1 MGGGVLSTPIGLERQ
16 SEKLDP
22 GSFNARIRPK
32 YPDPQLWTT
41 LAGGAALYFWTPL
54 GCVVGRIPPVS
65 RYPMVHNNRL
75 VNKRIKYPLPLLYL
89 SFCFSMYYSFVCI
102 SVCLSLSL
110 PLSIFLFLSA
120 SLSLSLNPSI
130 ALPLSFSLSES
141 FYRSSSLIL
150 SLYLFIYLFL

>member
-22 GSFNARIRPK
+22 GSFNARIRPKYPNPTRIRPK

-65 RYPMVHNNRL
+65 RYAP
-75 VNKRIKYPLPLLYL
+75 
-89 SFCFSMYYSFVCI
+89 
-102 SVCLSLSL
+102 
-110 PLSIFLFLSA
+110 
-120 SLSLSLNPSI
+120 
-130 ALPLSFSLSES
+130 E
-141 FYRSSSLIL
+141 
-150 SLYLFIYLFL
+150 